1 MRGINSSYLILQA
14 SVERLEGQ
22 FKKWQSVKSYLQNV
36 LHGDGNNN
44 EGCQGS
50 LGRQQGG
57 GFLKVDYVDD
67 SLCKLIL
74 DQLSDSI
81 DRQVGEEGAP
91 PPPVHLYEEKS
102 QSNVRSKVCF
112 RAHFVYTRGNGKLRL
127 SR

>member
-1 MRGINSSYLILQA
+1 MKIRHCLTSHLILHLQA

-50 LGRQQGG
+50 LGQGV
-57 GFLKVDYVDD
+57 LKVDYVDD

-91 PPPVHLYEEKS
+91 PPPAQAEEEKS
-102 QSNVRSKVCF
+102 QS
-112 RAHFVYTRGNGKLRL
+112 YG
-127 SR
+127 